1 MFRYFVFILMG
12 ILVTTVACR
21 RSLPAIQTTN
31 PFEAPILSDYRNY
44 REANLAK
51 NFATMSTTAK
61 NNDGFLGIRASYDL
75 ARTSTLKLSERLEHF
90 ERALDRRVEDPLAR
104 RENQRLM
111 LELAWLAENTGDTE
125 KALAAYES
133 SLPLPDAKKGLER
146 LHTNPYDLSRSYF
159 RGRLYQAAL
168 NALGSLE
175 APSIEG
181 PSYQKLGKHENA
193 LDAFERWLLEQPDNV
208 DALHGEAWSHFH
220 LGNIEVAKQ
229 KFLNLTGSNAL
240 YGQALVANREG
251 NVDKA
256 VTLLMLSGRSSHV
269 WLATGL
275 LEAIDRYSDAI
286 PIYLDLAGRK
296 THYYDDAAYR
306 AMILA
311 QRLSLDNTARRAK
324 LLVPNDSFFGL
335 KLGKFP
341 YVPKTS
347 YLPNLRPAV
356 IDLATALASAGDIE
370 AAIGELK
377 LSLNNSDDEATI
389 VAIGE
394 ALQTYGEYRQSQR
407 KAVSFVSRGSTDLR
421 TWKLAYPQAYLELVS
436 IEANKH
442 NIDPA
447 IIWAVMRK
455 ESAFYPRAVSRS
467 NAQGLMQVIPSTWDW
482 LAELRSETPGDPF
495 NPELNI
501 QYGTTYLAWLMKL
514 FENDLELAV
523 ASYNRGQGY
532 IQRLFEGSVVS
543 RDKNELYR
551 EIDSLETRE
560 YMQQVMV
567 SVAIYRELY
576 K

>member
-482 LAELRSETPGDPF
+482 LAELRSETPADPF